1 MSNLFNTDEIISQIK
16 KITNFSPEIAIILGS
31 GWGKIVDEVENPI
44 VIDYSSLKGFPT
56 CTVKGHNGK
65 FIFGEIAS
73 KKVII
78 MQGRFHL
85 YEGKSPSEVVSIVD
99 IANKLGATKLILTNA
114 SGAVNLNYN
123 VGDIMIIKD
132 HINLTMQNPL
142 TGIIATDEN
151 PIFID
156 LHKAYSDRLNKIVE
170 NICKNKDYTYHYGVY
185 TQLLGPS
192 YETKAEINFLRVI
205 GTDAVGMSTVQET
218 IYANYLKME
227 VCGIVCITN
236 KTTNLESPISH
247 KEVLDV
253 TLRNE
258 DKLKIIIYELVKNM

>member
-1 MSNLFNTDEIISQIK
+1 MNTLFDTNNIVLQIK
-16 KITNFSPEIAIILGS
+16 KITNFSPDIAIILGS
-31 GWGKIVDEVENPI
+31 GWGKIVDEVKDPI

-65 FIFGEIAS
+65 FIFGEIAN

-99 IANKLGATKLILTNA
+99 IANKLGAKKLILTNA
-114 SGAVNLNYN
+114 SGAVNLDYN

-142 TGIIATDEN
+142 VGIVATETN

-170 NICKNKDYTYHYGVY
+170 DVCKNNGITYHNGTY

-192 YETKAEINFLRVI
+192 YETKAEINFLRII

-218 IYANYLKME
+218 IFANYLKME

-236 KTTNLESPISH
+236 KTTNVETPISH
-247 KEVLDV
+247 KEVLEV
-253 TLRNE
+253 TLKNE
-258 DKLKIIIYELVKNM
+258 NKLKTIIYELVKNM

>member
-1 MSNLFNTDEIISQIK
+1 
-16 KITNFSPEIAIILGS
+16 
-31 GWGKIVDEVENPI
+31 
-44 VIDYSSLKGFPT
+44 
-56 CTVKGHNGK
+56 
-65 FIFGEIAS
+65 
-73 KKVII
+73 

-85 YEGKSPSEVVSIVD
+85 YEGKTPSEVVSIVD
-99 IANKLGATKLILTNA
+99 ISKKLGATKLILTNA
-114 SGAVNLNYN
+114 SGAVNLDYE

-142 TGIIATDEN
+142 VGIIATESN

-170 NICKNKDYTYHYGVY
+170 NVCENNNYKYHYGVY

-192 YETKAEINFLRVI
+192 YETKAEINFLRII

-236 KTTNLESPISH
+236 KTTNIESPISH
-247 KEVLDV
+247 KDVLEV
-253 TLRNE
+253 TLKNE
-258 DKLKIIIYELVKNM
+258 SKLKTIIYELIKNI